1 MDVSFIEN
9 VSENVSF
16 IENQKF
22 NLKFLSNAN
31 QSLLNKNYKQRIED
45 IKNSGGL
52 STLNR
57 IRIKNVDK
65 IVVGNLT
72 INSLTPIF
80 DELRKH

>member
-1 MDVSFIEN
+1 MDLEN
-9 VSENVSF
+9 VFF

-31 QSLLNKNYKQRIED
+31 QSLLNRNYKQRIED
-45 IKNSGGL
+45 IKNNGGL

-65 IVVGNLT
+65 IVVGNLS

>member
-1 MDVSFIEN
+1 MDP
-9 VSENVSF
+9 ENVSF

-31 QSLLNKNYKQRIED
+31 QSLLNKNYKQWIED
-45 IKNSGGL
+45 IKNNGGL

>member
-1 MDVSFIEN
+1 MDL
-9 VSENVSF
+9 ENVSF

-31 QSLLNKNYKQRIED
+31 QSLLNKNCKQRIED
-45 IKNSGGL
+45 IKNNGGL

-65 IVVGNLT
+65 IVVGNLN

>member
-1 MDVSFIEN
+1 MDP
-9 VSENVSF
+9 ENVSF

-45 IKNSGGL
+45 IKNNGGL